1 MNFLNVDVIARG
13 VCMWVNFPMFGG
25 YDDRT
30 DIAFNSENLINLFM
44 IGDPHG
50 KKKYAFLGTP
60 GLKQLLEVQDGT
72 ATSRALYTY
81 ENSMYGVFGSD
92 VYRFTPPLVKSKI
105 GTIGTSQGFV
115 SITANNAGQ
124 VIFTDG
130 QKGYIYD
137 TNTNLF
143 SLINTATPAS
153 AGFPADPANVAMLD
167 SYFVVPDASSRT
179 YQISAIN
186 DGTKWDPLDEAQIQA
201 YPGENVGVGVVNRR
215 LYFFKTDSTEVW
227 YNSGAADFPFR
238 RDNNLLFNFGCLAA
252 SSIVSDFGYLF
263 WLAKD
268 RNGVGS
274 VMMTEGQEPIKISDE
289 AIDNIIAN
297 FTNPADV
304 IAYIYKDLGHVFLVM
319 TWNTDDKTLV
329 YDVNMKN
336 WHQMQMH
343 KTLVQEGVPNSGKV
357 RHLSNCHAYFNNTHI
372 IGSYKAPILYD
383 FSRKYPTNAGEEI
396 RRVRVCPHFFD
407 ENYRMMQIKWLQVD
421 MQMGIGL
428 SGESDLSNW
437 ITNAGDDV
445 VTQDNDNIVWAQP
458 TQGVGI
464 DPKIYLRIS
473 RDGGN
478 TYGNY
483 HGVSIGKI
491 GNRRARAIFRRLG
504 LCRDFVAEF
513 SFYDPVLPVVILGG
527 SINYEVLNK

>member
-1 MNFLNVDVIARG
+1 
-13 VCMWVNFPMFGG
+13 MWTNFPIFGG
-25 YDDRT
+25 YDDRSE
-30 DIAFNSENLINLFM
+30 IAFNSENLINLFL
-44 IGDPHG
+44 IGDPQG
-50 KKKYAFLGTP
+50 KKKFGFLGTP
-60 GLKQLLEVQDGT
+60 GLKQALVVKTGDSP
-72 ATSRALYTY
+72 SRALYTY
-81 ENSMYGVFGSD
+81 EGSMYGVFGSD

-105 GTIGTSQGFV
+105 GTIGTTQGFV

-124 VIFTDG
+124 VIFTDA
-130 QKGYIYD
+130 QRGYIYNTT
-137 TNTNLF
+137 TNVF
-143 SLINTATPAS
+143 SLIDTSSPAS
-153 AGFPADPANVAMLD
+153 SGFPADPTNVVVLD
-167 SYFVVPDASSRT
+167 SYFVVPDAASRT

-227 YNSGAADFPFR
+227 YNAGGADFPFR

-252 SSIVSDFGYLF
+252 ASIVSDFGYLF

-274 VMMTEGQEPIKISDE
+274 IMMTTGQQPERISDE
-289 AIDNIIAN
+289 SIDNLLAS
-297 FTNPADV
+297 FEAPADV
-304 IAYIYKDLGHVFLVM
+304 IAYIYKDLGHIFLVM
-319 TWNTDDKTLV
+319 TWNTDDTTLV
-329 YDVNMKN
+329 YDVTMKN

-343 KTLVQEGVPNSGKV
+343 KTLFSDSVPNSGKV
-357 RHLSNCHAYFNNTHI
+357 RHLSNCHAYFNETHY
-372 IGSYKAPILYD
+372 IGSYKDSILYD
-383 FSRKYPTNAGEEI
+383 FSRKYSTNAGEEI

-407 ENYRMMQIKWLQVD
+407 ENYRMIQIRWLQID

-428 SGESDLSNW
+428 SGQSQGTEDW
-437 ITNAGDDV
+437 ITNAGEFV
-445 VTQDNDNIVWAQP
+445 VTQDSDNIVWGNA
-458 TQGVGI
+458 TQGVGQ
-464 DPKIYLRIS
+464 DPMVYLRIS

-483 HGVSIGKI
+483 HGVSVGKI

-504 LCRDFVAEF
+504 LCRDFVAEI
-513 SFYDPVLPVVILGG
+513 SFYDPVLPVAILGG

>member
-1 MNFLNVDVIARG
+1 
-13 VCMWVNFPMFGG
+13 MWINFPLFGG
-25 YDDRT
+25 YDDRS

-44 IGDPHG
+44 INDPQG
-50 KKKYAFLGTP
+50 KKKFAFLGTP
-60 GLKQLLEVQDGT
+60 GLKQELVVQAGN
-72 ATSRALYTY
+72 AVSRAFYTY

-105 GTIGTSQGFV
+105 GTIGTTQGFI
-115 SITANNAGQ
+115 SITANNGGQ
-124 VIFTDG
+124 VIFTDESA
-130 QKGYIYD
+130 GYIYNTT
-137 TNTNLF
+137 TNAFTR
-143 SLINTATPAS
+143 IDPTVTAS
-153 AGFPADPANVAMLD
+153 SGFPAAPTNVVMLD
-167 SYFVVPDASSRT
+167 GYFVVPDANSRT

-227 YNSGAADFPFR
+227 YNAGSADFPFR

-252 SSIVSDFGYLF
+252 ASIVSDFGFLF

-274 VMMTEGQEPIKISDE
+274 VMMTTGQDPQKISDE
-289 AIDNIIAN
+289 AIDNLIAN
-297 FTNPADV
+297 FVDPADMN
-304 IAYIYKDLGHVFLVM
+304 AFIYKDLGHVFLVM
-319 TWNTDDKTLV
+319 NWNTDDTTLV

-336 WHQMQMH
+336 WHQMQVH
-343 KTLVQEGVPNSGKV
+343 KTLFDQDIPYSGMV
-357 RHLSNCHAYFNNTHI
+357 RFLANCHAYFNDTHYV
-372 IGSYKAPILYD
+372 GSYKAPIIYD
-383 FSRKYPTNAGEEI
+383 FSRKWSTNDGQEI

-407 ENYRMMQIKWLQVD
+407 ENYRMMQIRWLQID

-428 SGESDLSNW
+428 SVGAQDAERW
-437 ITNAGDDV
+437 ITDTGDFIIDTAGDFM
-445 VTQDNDNIVWAQP
+445 VW
-458 TQGVGI
+458 GVPNENVGV
-464 DPKIYLRIS
+464 DPMVYLRIS

-483 HGVSIGKI
+483 HGVSVGKI

-504 LCRDFVAEF
+504 LARDFVAEI
-513 SFYDPVLPVVILGG
+513 SFYDPVLPVIMLGG